1 MSEEDIATAALLE
14 YLNGCEAGIAAAKH
28 VISQGKGLDKYDSNK
43 IKWET
48 AEGPS
53 GPYERSQDADN
64 RDFKLL
70 VKDLVAHDG
79 TLTKDGYFYWTFR
92 NGLVVGRKKRA

>member
-1 MSEEDIATAALLE
+1 MCEDDVATMGLLE
-14 YLNGCEAGIAAAKH
+14 FLNAVEAGIATAKH
-28 VISQGKGLDKYDSNK
+28 LISQGKGLDKYDPSK

-53 GPYERSQDADN
+53 GPYERSQDVDS

-70 VKDLVAHDG
+70 VKDLAAHDG
-79 TLTKDGYFYWTFR
+79 KLTKDGFFYWLFK
-92 NGLVVGRKKRA
+92 NGSVVGRKRK